1 MKALDILV
9 KKGDKAIDILN
20 EEGGKTSSLSLLSSP
35 ILLFPLF
42 SPKIYKQK
50 YKRFRHKIPFLPG
63 IRRRFELEGNWIF
76 NGVYHF
82 DGVFEGSAR
91 YRATFREDWWILKK
105 DGEWT
110 GEFEYI

>member
-1 MKALDILV
+1 MNGQV
-9 KKGDKAIDILN
+9 SLN
-20 EEGGKTSSLSLLSSP
+20 
-35 ILLFPLF
+35 I
-42 SPKIYKQK
+42 
-50 YKRFRHKIPFLPG
+50 
-63 IRRRFELEGNWIF
+63 FEYFYYINWIF

-110 GEFEYI
+110 GEFE